1 MVYLLD
7 TNHCSFIFV
16 QQDPSV
22 LNHLSKLDK
31 NIKLT
36 INVIV
41 YSELILMAEKSEQKV
56 ENRAEVK
63 KFVKAIE
70 IYNISKRFKICGE
83 LSAKILNKF
92 APKDKKERRK
102 FKLENAGVRLND
114 LWIASTAIRHSLI
127 VVSQDSD
134 FRQIKKV
141 VPLQIECWKQ
151 T

>member
-1 MVYLLD
+1 VYLLD

-41 YSELILMAEKSEQKV
+41 YSELVLMAEKSEQKE

-63 KFVKAIE
+63 KFAKAIE
-70 IYNISKRFKICGE
+70 IYDIDKETAKICGE
-83 LSAKILNKF
+83 LSAKIFNKF
-92 APKDKKERRK
+92 ASKDKKERRK